1 MSKTFSI
8 LTAAAALL
16 AATGALAQEAANEVA
31 TEGEIDATFT
41 WSSIDLA
48 DTPAGEDRMN
58 VLGDVLI
65 VITANKPGP
74 LDRLVGSCLT
84 QSVNNTKTLTYRLTG
99 TCTLVD
105 AEGDMVF
112 ETIEETDGKGEATI
126 TGGTGKFAGL
136 TGEYTLESTWYG
148 SIRPGMNQGT
158 GRKMG
163 AWRRA
168 TQ

>member
-1 MSKTFSI
+1 MSKTFST
-8 LTAAAALL
+8 LTAAALL
-16 AATGALAQEAANEVA
+16 VATGALAQEATNEEA

-48 DTPAGEDRMN
+48 DTPAGEAQMN
-58 VLGDVLI
+58 VLSDALI

-74 LDRLVGSCLT
+74 LDKLVGSCLM
-84 QSVNNTKTLTYRLTG
+84 QSVNNTKTLAFRLTG

-112 ETIEETDGKGEATI
+112 ETIEESDGKGEATI

-148 SIRPGMNQGT
+148 SIRPGMNQGI
-158 GRKMG
+158 GRKTG
-163 AWRRA
+163 TWRRA
-168 TQ
+168 AQ